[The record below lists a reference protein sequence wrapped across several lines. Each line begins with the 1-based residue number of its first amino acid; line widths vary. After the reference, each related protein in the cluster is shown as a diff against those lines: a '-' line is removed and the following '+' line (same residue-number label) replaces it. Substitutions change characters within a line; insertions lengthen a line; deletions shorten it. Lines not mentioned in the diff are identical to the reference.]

1 MEIFKNHLIAPYTTI
16 NLGGEAELF
25 CVCYNEQD
33 LIECIKLAKEGKKS
47 IKIISGGS
55 NVIFPDEKFEGIV
68 IKLSGEKINIIED
81 KTDSIVVDVW
91 AGMEWD
97 SFIKWSIEN
106 GFSGIE
112 CLSGIPGSCGA
123 TVIQN
128 IGAYGQEV
136 GNVIKEVIVYD
147 IDRGEYKN
155 IKNKDCEFEY
165 RTSIFKNKTYK
176 NRYIIVNVL
185 FELSKSQIENYS
197 YPDLRNEIEKNKKYN
212 KYSRLEKL
220 KFVREMVIKIRRNK
234 SMIYDKTDPDSIS
247 CGSFFLNP
255 ILNQEQF
262 QKFYKLSK
270 EKNLNPPFFKID
282 HNYKI
287 PAAFLIESSGFYKG
301 YMKEGAGIS
310 KKHCLA
316 LVNYGCTAKSLL
328 NLAEEI
334 REKVKSNFGII
345 LQIEPDIV
353 KI

>member
-25 CVCYNEQD
+25 SICYSEKDLMECVR
-33 LIECIKLAKEGKKS
+33 LATEKKKS

-55 NVIFPDEKFEGIV
+55 NVIFPDEGFKGMV
-68 IKLSGEKINIIED
+68 IKLSGKKINVIED
-81 KTDSIVVDVW
+81 KIDSVFVNTW
-91 AGMEWD
+91 AGTEWD
-97 SFIKWSIEN
+97 SFVEWSVDNEL
-106 GFSGIE
+106 SGIE

-128 IGAYGQEV
+128 VGAYGQEV
-136 GNVIKEVIVYD
+136 CNVIKEVIAFD
-147 IDRGEYKN
+147 IDKGEYKN
-155 IKNKDCEFEY
+155 IKNKDCEFGY
-165 RTSIFKNKTYK
+165 RTSVFKNKAYR
-176 NRYIIVNVL
+176 NRYIIVNVV

-197 YPDLRNEIEKNKKYN
+197 YPDLKNEIKKNKKYN

-220 KFVREMVIKIRRNK
+220 KFVRDAVIKIRRSK
-234 SMIYDKTDPDSIS
+234 SMIYDKSDPDSIS

-262 QKFYKLSK
+262 QNFYRLSK
-270 EKNLNPPFFKID
+270 EKNLNPPFFKMD
-282 HNYKI
+282 DNYKI

-301 YMKEGAGIS
+301 YIKDGAGIS
-310 KKHCLA
+310 KKHSLA

-334 REKVKSNFGII
+334 REKVKNNFGII
-345 LQIEPDIV
+345 LQIEPDVV
-353 KI
+353 KK